1 MFGFL
6 RRLSPAWTL
15 DDLRRPLSA
24 LLVVGMVAGC
34 GSVVRN
40 PTPIPA
46 ATRVTDLS
54 YMIEPGDEL
63 DVRFFY
69 NPELNEQVTVRPD
82 GAISLPL
89 VGKVR
94 AAGRSVDDLEA
105 GLRSQYA
112 NELRQAN
119 ITVIVRGFAG
129 QRVYVDGEVGQPQMV
144 NMVGNLTAMQAISSA
159 GGLTA
164 DSKLEEVVVIRRG
177 PGEVAQPIV
186 IPLNLQR
193 VLEGTDTQQDISLQ
207 PYDIVFVP
215 KTPIARINQWVN
227 QYIRQNIPIPFGI
240 GYGLN

>member
-1 MFGFL
+1 MVSFL
-6 RRLSPAWTL
+6 RRS
-15 DDLRRPLSA
+15 LSA
-24 LLVVGMVAGC
+24 LLLVGLVAGC
-34 GSVVRN
+34 GSIVRN
-40 PTPIPA
+40 PTPIPV
-46 ATRVTDLS
+46 ATRVADLN

-63 DVRFFY
+63 DIRFFY

-89 VGKVR
+89 VGKVH
-94 AAGRSVDDLEA
+94 AAGRTVDDLEA
-105 GLRSQYA
+105 GLRQQYA
-112 NELRQAN
+112 GELRQAN
-119 ITVIVRGFAG
+119 ITVIVKGFAG

-144 NMVGNLTAMQAISSA
+144 NILGNLTAMQAIASA

-164 DSKLEEVVVIRRG
+164 DSKLEEVLVIRRG
-177 PGEVAQPIV
+177 AGEPAQPIV

-193 VLEGTDTQQDISLQ
+193 VLEGTDTRQDISLQ

-215 KTPIARINQWVN
+215 KTSIAQVNQWVN